1 MPIGHQS
8 SGTTE
13 IHTHPGVREFRK
25 IRSPLEFLVENYEHE
40 MNTNA
45 HRLLDS
51 ADRQSK

>member
-1 MPIGHQS
+1 
-8 SGTTE
+8 
-13 IHTHPGVREFRK
+13 
-25 IRSPLEFLVENYEHE
+25 VENYEHE